1 MVRRKNGEHRSL
13 CQIRIVSRARARKKD
28 LQCRGECVI
37 LYTDRFRNFSRVI
50 RGGLHERNAEP
61 LRDAHGNRTKETRS
75 PCGTH
80 AATVRKER
88 GTLAGRTRRPYERN
102 TEPSRDARG
111 DRTKGTRSPCGMHAA
126 TVRKGR
132 GTLAGR
138 TRNRHKNGQA
148 AFACAGAGCRAG
160 GHAGVAG
167 RFCFLQKTFFTRA
180 RHAVSDLQTT

>member
-1 MVRRKNGEHRSL
+1 MVRRKNGEYRSL
-13 CQIRIVSRARARKKD
+13 RQTRIVSRARARKKD

-61 LRDAHGNRTKETRS
+61 LRDA
-75 PCGTH
+75 
-80 AATVRKER
+80 
-88 GTLAGRTRRPYERN
+88 
-102 TEPSRDARG
+102 RG
-111 DRTKGTRSPCGMHAA
+111 DRTKGTRNPCGAHAA
-126 TVRKGR
+126 TARKGR
-132 GTLAGR
+132 GALAGR

-148 AFACAGAGCRAG
+148 AFACAGAGRRSG

-180 RHAVSDLQTT
+180 RHAVSNLQTT